1 MDFKNNPHNFFNTNL
16 LFNPHG
22 FYISSAGLLN
32 FCWGYEK
39 HHWSCC
45 FNNIQEI
52 ALSIPNFRLLLLY
65 IILIKCSVIARKM
78 CILTLLFKQHRIIVY
93 PVIPSLG
100 KLHIRKLSYRH
111 LPVMIH
117 DKQGCS
123 TLFITP
129 EKVYHPS
136 VPPDIWTVVLATI
149 SMSEKEAIT
158 FVLVHFKEELKMNN
172 YISNPPDQS
181 SRAGSNP
188 LVVGIDPHEDILGVV
203 FLLNNTIIKGF
214 SIPNCSKQHFDNLIA
229 DALSK
234 SSNVAFVIESTNVF
248 WRPLFRYFTKT
259 LFYLLKHKLFHPQS
273 LSKMDPEKL
282 SEIIRKVSH
291 DKYTNK
297 VKQLVSLANN
307 STGIS
312 EGKKAFETT
321 LKLLATFYQ
330 FLETMLDF
338 MELKSISPILET
350 VPNKFSTIKGFS
362 KIAQASFISEL
373 GNPKKFDNADDVL
386 AFFGLDPSL
395 GQSGRRNGQGK
406 HISKA
411 GSKFARETMFLAA
424 TTVMLHNPVFKQRYQ
439 RLRKQ
444 GRHYI
449 DAKTILAAD
458 LTKICFA
465 MYRDN
470 SEFDSNKVI

>member
-1 MDFKNNPHNFFNTNL
+1 
-16 LFNPHG
+16 
-22 FYISSAGLLN
+22 
-32 FCWGYEK
+32 
-39 HHWSCC
+39 
-45 FNNIQEI
+45 
-52 ALSIPNFRLLLLY
+52 
-65 IILIKCSVIARKM
+65 
-78 CILTLLFKQHRIIVY
+78 
-93 PVIPSLG
+93 
-100 KLHIRKLSYRH
+100 
-111 LPVMIH
+111 MIH
-117 DKQGCS
+117 DKQGCI

-248 WRPLFRYFTKT
+248 WRPLFSYLTNKGLPVFTVNSYQTNSSRKTKMIKTKTNLIDANNIAELYLQGKAHQTLFPEGQLFDLRELTRFYFWISDIKGRILNRIYTYMFQVFPEYSSVFPKRYFSKT

-312 EGKKAFETT
+312 EGKKTFETT